1 MKAKKE
7 KPRTIDEYL
16 AALGNE
22 KRAALEKL
30 RKNIRS
36 AAPAAQECISYGIPA
51 FRLGG
56 RMLLAFGAATNHCAF
71 YAGALPL
78 KVHEK
83 ELKAYDTS
91 TGTIRFQTER
101 SLPATLVRKLVR
113 TRIAER
119 APRQPAAKSRAAR
132 RR

>member
-1 MKAKKE
+1 
-7 KPRTIDEYL
+7 
-16 AALGNE
+16 
-22 KRAALEKL
+22 
-30 RKNIRS
+30 
-36 AAPAAQECISYGIPA
+36 
-51 FRLGG
+51 
-56 RMLLAFGAATNHCAF
+56 MLLAFGAAANYCAF

-83 ELKAYDTS
+83 ELAYDTS

-101 SLPATLVRKLVR
+101 PLPATLVRKLVR

-119 APRQPAAKSRAAR
+119 APRQPAASRAAR